1 MNMIRVG
8 LILIFFSIAA
18 CSSLVLESAD
28 FAWPLESVLRVNNEG
43 FVKEERH
50 TLSFDARGLFF
61 EEFGDSTAYLDRDI
75 RIIRDTKGYY
85 FITAQ
90 NFKSVYVFVGID
102 GKMNL
107 NNKIEISE
115 EGMSNPAF
123 NQRPPFIELLN
134 DGGKILLSN
143 MGIENKEGGN
153 EE

>member
-1 MNMIRVG
+1 MSLIRAG
-8 LILIFFSIAA
+8 LILIFFFFAA
-18 CSSLVLESAD
+18 CSSLTLESAD
-28 FAWPLESVLRVNNEG
+28 FAWPIESVLRVDNEG

-85 FITAQ
+85 FITAK
-90 NFKSVYVFVGID
+90 NFKNVYIFIGID
-102 GKMNL
+102 EKMNL

-115 EGMSNPAF
+115 TGMNDPAF

-134 DGGKILLSN
+134 DGEKILLTN
-143 MGIENKEGGN
+143 QGIENEEEDN